1 MHIKWLVFLHHK
13 VKAIYDIYQSL
24 YVVIFFFNY
33 ESLVVFDAIGV
44 KYFKLSIWISVEK
57 LIKNELMPSYQKV
70 FEIDL

>member
-1 MHIKWLVFLHHK
+1 MRYKGNTN
-13 VKAIYDIYQSL
+13 YYIYQSL

>member
-1 MHIKWLVFLHHK
+1 MCYKGNTN
-13 VKAIYDIYQSL
+13 YYIYQSL